1 MDHSAT
7 FRRIFH
13 VLSPAF
19 LCYYLIP
26 EQVTPNITRLSLT
39 LLFIGTAGCI
49 EIARIALGLRLF
61 GMRPYEGQ
69 RVSAYAQGLLG
80 LMIGIFVVPALVPSP
95 IIAESIVVPVF
106 FGMAW
111 IDPLRAIGRKKKWPV
126 VFPIAAYAI
135 LFFAAQTLVGGVPS
149 LAARVVYTA
158 VATIVAMSVEG
169 PRIPQ
174 IDDDLMMQVLPM
186 AALVVAVALLPYA
199 GLP

>member
-1 MDHSAT
+1 MDRSAT

-13 VLSPAF
+13 VASPAF
-19 LCYYLIP
+19 LAYYLIP
-26 EQVTPNITRLSLT
+26 ENVTSNITRLSLAI
-39 LLFIGTAGCI
+39 LFIGTAGCI

-80 LMIGIFVVPALVPSP
+80 LTVGIFLVPIFVSP
-95 IIAESIVVPVF
+95 DRLAESVVVPVF

-111 IDPLRAIGRKKKWPV
+111 IDPLRSICRKKRWPV
-126 VFPIAAYAI
+126 VLPIGAYAL
-135 LFFAAQTLVGGVPS
+135 LFFVAQSLVGAVPS
-149 LAARVVYTA
+149 WTAQLVYTA
-158 VATIVAMSVEG
+158 TATVVAMSVEG

-174 IDDDLMMQVLPM
+174 VDDDLMMQILPM
-186 AALVVAVALLPYA
+186 AALVVMIALIAPT

>member
-1 MDHSAT
+1 MDRSAT

-13 VLSPAF
+13 VVSPAF

-26 EQVTPNITRLSLT
+26 DHVTPNITRLSLAI
-39 LLFIGTAGCI
+39 LFIGTAGCV
-49 EIARIALGLRLF
+49 EIARIALALRLF

-80 LMIGIFVVPALVPSP
+80 LTIGIFLLPFFVPGDRL
-95 IIAESIVVPVF
+95 AESIVVPVF

-111 IDPLRAIGRKKKWPV
+111 IDPLRSICRKRRWSV
-126 VFPIAAYAI
+126 ALPIAAYAV
-135 LFFAAQTLVGGVPS
+135 LFFAAQSLVGGVPS
-149 LAARVVYTA
+149 WTARAVYTA

-174 IDDDLMMQVLPM
+174 VDDDLMMQILPM
-186 AALVVAVALLPYA
+186 AALVVTLAVLPPT

>member
-1 MDHSAT
+1 MDHSAL

-13 VLSPAF
+13 VISPIFLS
-19 LCYYLIP
+19 YYLIP
-26 EQVTPNITRLSLT
+26 ENVTPNITRLSLAI
-39 LLFIGTAGCI
+39 LFIGTAACI

-80 LMIGIFVVPALVPSP
+80 LTIGIFVIQDPR
-95 IIAESIVVPVF
+95 IVVPVF

-111 IDPLRAIGRKKKWPV
+111 IDPLRSLCRKKRWPV
-126 VFPIAAYAI
+126 AVPIAVYAT
-135 LFFAAQTLVGGVPS
+135 LFFGIQSLLPGLPSVP
-149 LAARVVYTA
+149 ARVVYA
-158 VATIVAMSVEG
+158 GVATIVAMAVEG

-174 IDDDLMMQVLPM
+174 VDDDLMMQILPM
-186 AALVVAVALLPYA
+186 AALVVAMALVPAA